1 MGLISE
7 CGAVFFSVTIR
18 AQNLRQQYVNTF
30 LVPPSITS
38 IDILLA
44 QTSHVAKAHPSP
56 NAENTRC
63 PQEGLGRSC
72 DRGRG
77 KAWPWTVDPLAS
89 ASECWDYG
97 CVPTHPAGSG
107 FLKCF
112 VKLERMFREIKG
124 GNLFIFTSCE
134 SSDNRGHFLK

>member
-1 MGLISE
+1 MGLIPE
-7 CGAVFFSVTIR
+7 CGAVFFSVIIR

-44 QTSHVAKAHPSP
+44 KTSHVAKAHPSP
-56 NAENTRC
+56 NAENIRC

-77 KAWPWTVDPLAS
+77 KEWPWTVDPLAS
-89 ASECWDYG
+89 ASECWITGVYQYTQQDL
-97 CVPTHPAGSG
+97 VS
-107 FLKCF
+107 
-112 VKLERMFREIKG
+112 
-124 GNLFIFTSCE
+124 
-134 SSDNRGHFLK
+134 